1 MPKQGEKAPDF
12 ELVNQDGKK
21 VKLSDY
27 SGKRVVMF
35 AYPKAGTSGCTTQ
48 ACGFRDQFPRFDA
61 NNIVVLG
68 LSPDEPKALSKWK
81 TAENLPYDLL
91 SDPDHKVL
99 EAWGAWGEKSMY
111 GKNYEGVIRSH
122 WIIDENG
129 VILDEQLNVKPVE
142 SVEKAVHAFG
152 W

>member
-1 MPKQGEKAPDF
+1 MPVKGEQAPDF
-12 ELVNQDGKK
+12 ELVNQDGRK
-21 VKLSDY
+21 VKLSDLR
-27 SGKRVVMF
+27 GRRVVMF

-68 LSPDEPKALSKWK
+68 LSPDAPKDLLKWRK
-81 TAENLPYDLL
+81 AENLPYDLL
-91 SDPDHKVL
+91 SDPDHQVL

-111 GKNYEGVIRSH
+111 GKAYVGVIRSH

-129 VILDEQLNVKPVE
+129 VIVDEQLNVKPLD
-142 SVEKAVHAFG
+142 SVERAVKAFG